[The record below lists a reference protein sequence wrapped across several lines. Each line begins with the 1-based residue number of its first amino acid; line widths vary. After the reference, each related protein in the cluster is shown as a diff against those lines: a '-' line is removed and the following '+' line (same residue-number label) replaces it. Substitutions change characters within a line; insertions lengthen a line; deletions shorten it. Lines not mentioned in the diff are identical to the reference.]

1 MIIYFF
7 YTSMY
12 ILYYSTCDRNYIL
25 SKLIKKNKLFVKL
38 KYYFCVRERC
48 INIIHT
54 LDTSVI
60 RIYFFNISFLK
71 ICHIFII

>member
-38 KYYFCVRERC
+38 KYYFCERERC

-60 RIYFFNISFLK
+60 RIFLILK
-71 ICHIFII
+71 DIFII